1 MSRIRADKFV
11 NNAANGAPQLTFGA
25 EIVAG
30 VGLTG
35 AGGINITGVATAAS
49 FSGNLTGNVTG
60 NADTATTATTATNAQ
75 GLTGSPNI
83 SVGTITATGNVS
95 IGGTLTYEDVTN
107 IDSVG
112 IITARSGLKVS
123 SGGASF
129 VGPLTERAVVSATAL
144 SADDFCNVDSGLF
157 HYRTANLGGTAN
169 NLRLNSTVGF
179 NTIMATGDVMNFTLA
194 HNVNATTAYVNN
206 VFIEGVAQT
215 ENWVGGSAP
224 SDGGGSGVDIYSF
237 TIIKTASNTYTVIG
251 NQTKTS

>member
-35 AGGINITGVATAAS
+35 AGGINITGIATAAS

-60 NADTATTATTATNAQ
+60 NADTATTATNAQ

-206 VFIEGVAQT
+206 IFIEGVAQT